1 MLILVCAFVLFS
13 SMQPPIIPA
22 VKFEGDTS
30 NFDDYPEADE
40 QGDYIKPFEAK
51 KLVMF
56 EDF

>member
-1 MLILVCAFVLFS
+1 
-13 SMQPPIIPA
+13 MQPPIIPA